1 MTPLRRL
8 VLVVAFAAVAAIVG
22 NVDAARA
29 QNLPQLERGD
39 AGDGVRLWRD
49 HLSEWL
55 AYARPAMPI
64 TDPRGTFGASTE
76 AATRELQRF
85 VEAEPDGMVRAET
98 WVRLYDRTGD
108 RAALVL
114 RRSADVTPAWPIPV
128 PRWYW
133 AWARWYLG
141 RGEFQGSQRNPA
153 VRPPAAPT
161 RIPSWGWRRM
171 LATNGAEL
179 DEQAVKLVQD
189 RVREIYRETL
199 RMPADLA
206 RSAVVDGWIL
216 VTSSLVGFDEG
227 PIAAWLRLV
236 RGRWVPWNLGR
247 VFPEQPERPQANDDP
262 RYVPC
267 DLRPVFADFSC

>member
-1 MTPLRRL
+1 MNRAPRL
-8 VLVVAFAAVAAIVG
+8 ALVVAFAAITTVVG

-29 QNLPQLERGD
+29 QELPRLERGD
-39 AGDGVRLWRD
+39 TGTAVELWQD
-49 HLSEWL
+49 HLREWL
-55 AYARPAMPI
+55 GYARPAVPI
-64 TDPRGTFGASTE
+64 TDDRGTFGETTE
-76 AATRELQRF
+76 EATRELQRF
-85 VEAEPDGMVRAET
+85 VDSEPDGVVTEAT
-98 WVRLYDRTGD
+98 WLRLYDRTGD

-141 RGEFQGSQRNPA
+141 RGEFQGNQRNPS

-161 RIPSWGWRRM
+161 RIPNWGWRRM
-171 LATNGAEL
+171 LVTNGDDLEQ
-179 DEQAVKLVQD
+179 QAVKLVQD
-189 RVREIYRETL
+189 RVRSVFGETL
-199 RMPADLA
+199 RMPPDLKH
-206 RSAVVDGWIL
+206 SEVEGDWIL
-216 VTSSLVGFDEG
+216 VTSSLVGHDQG

-267 DLRPVFADFSC
+267 DLRPLFEEPRC